1 MDGGEEFQRLTRIA
15 RSAEGRSMRMRG
27 RMSTKEFMVKC
38 HGPAVTEFELLRA
51 EIWKTGRRSVLAAQS
66 TGIQVQGEAP
76 HFSRAAEER
85 APAHRRQL
93 F

>member
-1 MDGGEEFQRLTRIA
+1 
-15 RSAEGRSMRMRG
+15 MRG
-27 RMSTKEFMVKC
+27 RMSTKEFVVKR

-51 EIWKTGRRSVLAAQS
+51 EIWKAGRRPVLAAQS

-76 HFSRAAEER
+76 HFSGPAEER

-93 F
+93 L